1 MSEDVEG
8 RSEDGGGGS
17 DDVGG
22 RVAGRAW
29 GGLLRMLFNLSL
41 VGRTS
46 RCYRLVRQSLYNIS
60 FTNDFISSLT
70 IVLCSCL

>member
-22 RVAGRAW
+22 RVAGRA
-29 GGLLRMLFNLSL
+29 GG
-41 VGRTS
+41 
-46 RCYRLVRQSLYNIS
+46 VRGGCFSIS
-60 FTNDFISSLT
+60 VLWDEPPAVTDWCDNRSTTFLPQTISSHR
-70 IVLCSCL
+70 